1 MASKRIFVVFVL
13 PVIFSIVF
21 GSVVLTD
28 ILQKPDRELNMWPM
42 SSSEGFSSHTS
53 PIEIIGLSNQ
63 YSTSQPVEIQVE
75 IDDLSFNC
83 GDLYVTI
90 YFSGTSDVVV
100 QGGFLE
106 QCFEKGTQIIPIGDE
121 FSEIIDNTGS
131 YEIVV
136 EMVSKELK
144 NISTRGTFTI
154 K

>member
-28 ILQKPDRELNMWPM
+28 VLQKPDRELNMWPM

-53 PIEIIGLSNQ
+53 PIEIIGLSKQ
-63 YSTSQPVEIQVE
+63 YSTLQPVVIQVK

-90 YFSGTSDVVV
+90 YSSGTSDVVV
-100 QGGFLE
+100 QDGFLE

-121 FSEIIDNTGS
+121 FSEIIDNPGS
-131 YEIVV
+131 YEIVA

>member
-53 PIEIIGLSNQ
+53 PIEIIGLSKQ
-63 YSTSQPVEIQVE
+63 YSTLQPVEIQVK

-90 YFSGTSDVVV
+90 YSSVTSDVVV

-121 FSEIIDNTGS
+121 FSEIIDNPGS
-131 YEIVV
+131 YEIVA

-144 NISTRGTFTI
+144 NISTRGIFTI

>member
-42 SSSEGFSSHTS
+42 SSSEGLSAHTS
-53 PIEIIGLSNQ
+53 PIEIIGLSKQ
-63 YSTSQPVEIQVE
+63 YSTSQPVEIQVK

-90 YFSGTSDVVV
+90 YSSGKSDVIT
-100 QGGFLE
+100 QGGFFE
-106 QCFEKGTQIIPIGDE
+106 QCFEKGSKILPIGDE
-121 FSEIIDNTGS
+121 FSKIVDTPGS
-131 YEIVV
+131 YKIVV

>member
-1 MASKRIFVVFVL
+1 MVSKRIFVIFVL

-42 SSSEGFSSHTS
+42 SSSEGFSSHKS
-53 PIEIIGLSNQ
+53 PIEIIGLSKQ
-63 YSTSQPVEIQVE
+63 YSTSQPVEIQVK

-90 YFSGTSDVVV
+90 YSSGTSDVVV

-106 QCFEKGTQIIPIGDE
+106 QCFEKGTQIIPIGDK
-121 FSEIIDNTGS
+121 FSEIIDNPGS
-131 YEIVV
+131 YEIVA

>member
-1 MASKRIFVVFVL
+1 MASTRIFVVFVL

-42 SSSEGFSSHTS
+42 YSSEGFSSHTS
-53 PIEIIGLSNQ
+53 PIEIIGLSKQ
-63 YSTSQPVEIQVE
+63 YSTSQPVELQVK

-90 YFSGTSDVVV
+90 YSSGTSDVVV
-100 QGGFLE
+100 QDGFLE

-121 FSEIIDNTGS
+121 FSEIVDNPGS
-131 YEIVV
+131 YEIVA

-144 NISTRGTFTI
+144 NISTRGVFTI